1 MSAAHSPITNGNQVT
16 SKQHDDL
23 YLTMAP
29 RGLESFVTYNINSQL
44 SSNGY
49 SCWIT
54 EIGPSPSTKLR
65 KTLSCDKPENES
77 HDGSIRREKL
87 GYPLEDVAARIEFNK
102 YKKRMKK
109 RKKEMTPKSQ
119 TNDAPHHT
127 IDFDTFLSQK
137 PDLSRVTGSVDV
149 PEIESHVSLG
159 YHTLRD
165 DENSEEILQ
174 RILSVPG
181 TTEGIALL
189 SFRTNA
195 PPIFVASMSGMGC
208 GPLLALIT
216 SSCLQMRS
224 QGHNTNSHTSKL
236 FEEGEILDYG
246 QTLEQSCLALETFF
260 NKNKSDY
267 LDHFQS
273 ALLLWHEHAEKVWY
287 VPNSI
292 YGDYHGQSKENTES
306 TQSTSKPNLNKPK
319 PRQRP
324 FSYRLSCMRTHSKKY
339 SYQREAL
346 LPYLG
351 RWVIPWDDLH
361 QLQLR
366 SNSGNGINSARS
378 EDHASN
384 LNAAHEGSDWVVN
397 LKDYDVEILTI
408 IHSCCVSVAIPLRP
422 YQLWSSKA
430 YSSNTLPTD
439 GTGMFGRLGVDAR
452 TKSNH
457 RNSFVHLRPSTA
469 GRRLK
474 HLYFSVLS
482 SDSPFFNGQRPPPD
496 ILISIANLP
505 RHSVILDPCAGIG
518 TVTIRASLQSHFGL
532 GGDILPALFQEQ
544 APYFHQCNR
553 KFQRRQYRGAADMA
567 GWDATMLPIRESF
580 VDAVISDIP
589 FGQKCLSHNELNAF
603 MSGFVYECA
612 RVLVENNGK
621 MILLCGDY
629 EIVLSSLACLNE
641 RSSRS
646 STNEQARSRRT
657 KETNSITFPSTSA
670 IMLATIKTAAIADTD
685 WNVRQT
691 PIAKAEMR

>member
-439 GTGMFGRLGVDAR
+439 GT
-452 TKSNH
+452 
-457 RNSFVHLRPSTA
+457 
-469 GRRLK
+469 
-474 HLYFSVLS
+474 
-482 SDSPFFNGQRPPPD
+482 
-496 ILISIANLP
+496 
-505 RHSVILDPCAGIG
+505 DPCAGIG